1 MVRDEGVEPSES
13 RIRSEWHTPCRIP
26 VGRPPGYR
34 ARQARIWNPRC
45 TLCAAC
51 KLVVRVSIELT
62 ASRVSTE
69 RSTFELPNRGV
80 PGRTRTSTTTV
91 GGSHAI
97 RYITRTWRHAGDSN
111 PSFPVDG
118 RMHSLIASTALALFA
133 PHGFGQRVHS
143 PGCWR
148 RRCSPLDYHRA
159 RHVRTVLDSHLAGTA
174 GLEPAIGFPTLG

>member
-118 RMHSLIASTALALFA
+118 RMHSLIASTALALSH
-133 PHGFGQRVHS
+133 PTIQ
-143 PGCWR
+143 
-148 RRCSPLDYHRA
+148 LA
-159 RHVRTVLDSHLAGTA
+159 RTFSGVLEAKVFSA
-174 GLEPAIGFPTLG
+174 GLSSSPACTHRSRQSFGFCTTRPTYRSRSSWC